1 MGKHQDAFDYTNA
14 MAQYRTQKKP
24 KVVLYCHLHKISFS
38 VSPHDHL
45 RYDGGGCADCEH
57 QIRSMSKFEVQ
68 AAKFRD
74 WFAEHA
80 GDRLELIS
88 PFRGMTKEL
97 TVRCKVHL
105 QNEVTK
111 PTYLMV
117 NGSLGCI
124 LCARQSVG
132 EASRLSEA
140 SIREE
145 LDHLMPDGIQIR
157 CVHFDSKVGASRIE
171 VECSKHGR
179 FITTAAYLR
188 KSAYKCPDCGN
199 EQCGYAEN
207 RIRQLLETGENGV
220 DTTLGVMAIEAYG
233 VRTLKV
239 GVSRRGLEERYRS
252 DLKAIYFS
260 TVLHEL
266 DALFLE
272 AQVHTHFVS
281 HRDDRLLKAGM
292 RNKSRWPGDTE
303 CYRFK
308 AKELIIGYLE
318 QELKKIRLDLNRDY
332 WREFDGLSF
341 PLPPNIDVS
350 REKDLSNLPRAVI
363 CIDTHEEFPSIAA
376 AARAK
381 GLSHGN
387 LSVVLKGTRRMC
399 GGYQWAYPDN
409 WNNKTLEP
417 LRKKKTTAK
426 AVRCIDTGVV
436 YESLTT
442 AAVQTG
448 ASDAHISSVCKGKR
462 QRAGSYMW
470 EYVTDI

>member
-1 MGKHQDAFDYTNA
+1 MYQFSIAACIN
-14 MAQYRTQKKP
+14 
-24 KVVLYCHLHKISFS
+24 LHPL
-38 VSPHDHL
+38 VT
-45 RYDGGGCADCEH
+45 
-57 QIRSMSKFEVQ
+57 
-68 AAKFRD
+68 
-74 WFAEHA
+74 AEHA
-80 GDRLELIS
+80 ADRLELIS
-88 PFRGMTKEL
+88 PFQGMTNEL

-105 QNEVTK
+105 QDAVTK

-117 NGSLGCI
+117 NGSLGCT

-145 LDHLMPDGIQIR
+145 LDHLMPEGIQIR
-157 CVHFDSKVGASRIE
+157 SVHFDSKLGASRIE
-171 VECSKHGR
+171 LECSKHGR
-179 FITTAAYLR
+179 FINTAAYLR

-199 EQCGYAEN
+199 EQCGYAETQ
-207 RIRQLLETGENGV
+207 IRKLLESGEKGV
-220 DTTLGVMAIEAYG
+220 DTTLGVMEIEAYG

-239 GVSRRGLEERYRS
+239 GISRRGLEERYRWN
-252 DLKAIYFS
+252 LKAIYFS

-272 AQVHTHFVS
+272 AKIHTHFVL

-292 RNKSRWPGDTE
+292 RNKKRWAGDTE

-308 AKELIIGYLE
+308 SKKLIIAFVE
-318 QELKKIRLDLNRDY
+318 EELQKIRLDLKRDY
-332 WREFDGLSF
+332 WREFDGLAF
-341 PLPPNIDVS
+341 PHPPDIDVS
-350 REKDLSNLPRAVI
+350 REKDLSNLPRPVI
-363 CIDTHEEFPSIAA
+363 CIDTEEVFPSIAA

-399 GGYQWAYPDN
+399 GGYQWAYLED

-417 LRKKKTTAK
+417 LRKKMTTAK

-436 YESLTT
+436 YKSLT
-442 AAVQTG
+442 AAGVQTG
-448 ASDAHISSVCKGKR
+448 ASNAHISGVCKGKR
-462 QRAGSYMW
+462 QRAGGYMW
-470 EYVTDI
+470 EYVPDI